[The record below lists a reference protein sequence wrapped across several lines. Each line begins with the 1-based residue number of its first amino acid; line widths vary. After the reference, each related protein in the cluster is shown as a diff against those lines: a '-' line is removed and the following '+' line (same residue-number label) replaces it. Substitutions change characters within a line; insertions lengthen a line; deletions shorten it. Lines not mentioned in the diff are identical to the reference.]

1 MRHTFCAFRKR
12 EQLQTWSDKQNHE
25 EKRPNGALAGDG
37 FPTQKRLSERA
48 LGRVFGMFLLRAL
61 GRALFMDI
69 RRRAFFVPAPCRH
82 DHRDGRERTVATDV
96 KSNVIDQPAEA
107 DADKLGMNAYAEAL
121 TEFISGAQSPLTIA
135 LQGEWGSGKTSLMNA
150 LRSRL
155 VDARDA
161 PYLGVWIN
169 TWQYALMSN
178 TDEAIVKILTGLIG
192 QISSEA
198 KTTTD
203 ETKAIF
209 GKIARVGGGVL
220 SDIFKKYTGVDL
232 EKNAKEWNAD
242 GAPSQS
248 GVEDLKNGLAELVGK
263 ALEKEKGKRGFL
275 FFIDDL
281 DRIDPPVAVQILELL
296 KNIFDIPHCIFVLAI
311 DYGVV
316 VKGLKPKFGAMTDEN
331 EREFRS
337 FFDKIIQLPF
347 SMPVASY
354 KIDNFLMDSLADI
367 GFLDA
372 TEAKDEKLCEA
383 LTFYAVN
390 SVGTNPRSLKRLIN
404 YLSLIRILIG
414 KTEAK
419 DDDEDFKNWKD
430 VLFALVCLQVKYQKV
445 YDALQ
450 GEGDSDFTAWG
461 ETFEQKWRIPPLEEG
476 ELEKLKKMDEFDE
489 KWEQMLYRFCRREKF
504 LADHALFISKILNRV
519 KARITEA
526 DQPVG
531 ETVQWLLRLSAVTNV
546 KSEPSLM
553 VVAEDFSKS
562 QFLKDLRWHT
572 LGMRRT
578 QIRDG
583 HAANLSAEFAIHS
596 GQARI
601 QSNLACTLWNSPVEG
616 LAERLNF
623 LGGITF
629 HIFHDGKSFQLKSW
643 GEFWGRAVGDTE
655 KSFHAIDFNSGNV
668 KDDLAKALDA
678 FREAWAGFGVNGN
691 CGCNPGDHVGGGDIW
706 FNATVP
712 FKDHDELV
720 SDAFSKKLRGS
731 LASVAN
737 AFASLTKYRVFVNP

>member
-1 MRHTFCAFRKR
+1 M
-12 EQLQTWSDKQNHE
+12 
-25 EKRPNGALAGDG
+25 
-37 FPTQKRLSERA
+37 
-48 LGRVFGMFLLRAL
+48 
-61 GRALFMDI
+61 
-69 RRRAFFVPAPCRH
+69 
-82 DHRDGRERTVATDV
+82 ATDV

-198 KTTTD
+198 KTTAD

-232 EKNAKEWNAD
+232 EKNAKEWNID

-372 TEAKDEKLCEA
+372 AEAKDEKLCEA

-430 VLFALVCLQVKYQKV
+430 VLFALVCVQVKYQKV

-476 ELEKLKKMDEFDE
+476 ERDKLEKMEEFDE
-489 KWEQMLYRFCRREKF
+489 KWEQMLYRFCRRDKF

-519 KARITEA
+519 KVRITEA
-526 DQPVG
+526 NQPVG

-546 KSEPSLM
+546 KSEPAQM
-553 VVAEDFSKS
+553 AVPEAFSKS
-562 QFLKDLRWHT
+562 QYLKALRDCT
-572 LGMRRT
+572 LGMEWPTDCWRA
-578 QIRDG
+578 DLG
-583 HAANLSAEFAIHS
+583 ANAAITSKQVRF
-596 GQARI
+596 
-601 QSNLACTLWNSPVEG
+601 QSNFSCVLWHSDIN
-616 LAERLNF
+616 
-623 LGGITF
+623 GIDDNRNYLCQLSF
-629 HIFHDGKSFQLKSW
+629 HIFHDGKSFQLKTW
-643 GEFWGRAVGDTE
+643 GEFWGNTPE
-655 KSFHAIDFNSGNV
+655 ESFRINFASKAIQS
-668 KDDLAKALDA
+668 DLAAT
-678 FREAWAGFGVNGN
+678 EATYCAAWEPFGIHAKVEENIGH
-691 CGCNPGDHVGGGDIW
+691 NPEDIW
-706 FNATVP
+706 WNVTVP
-712 FKDHDELV
+712 FKDYDELV
-720 SDAFSKKLRGS
+720 SDNFSEKLCGS
-731 LASVAN
+731 LTAVAN
-737 AFASLTKYRVFVNP
+737 AFASLLKYRIPTQP